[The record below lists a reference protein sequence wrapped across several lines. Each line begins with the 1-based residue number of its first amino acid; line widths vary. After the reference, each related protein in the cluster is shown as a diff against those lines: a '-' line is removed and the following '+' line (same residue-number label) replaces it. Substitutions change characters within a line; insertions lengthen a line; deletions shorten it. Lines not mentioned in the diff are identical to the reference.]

1 MTANGGCSQNCT
13 NTLGSYAC
21 SCSDGYVIANGTMCN
36 DVNECMTANGGCSQ
50 NCTNTFG
57 SYACSC
63 LAGYTISPSNTSNCD
78 LTIGATA
85 SPRILNLTETEFTI
99 LVLAII
105 AIVLILLVVLILIL
119 LFIYFKIRSR
129 ILQPEP
135 ELKPT
140 IAELEKMK
148 KEETIKNPML
158 HQEVVLLDTK
168 NVDEVAASESLA
180 PKDVT
185 EP

>member
-1 MTANGGCSQNCT
+1 M
-13 NTLGSYAC
+13 
-21 SCSDGYVIANGTMCN
+21 
-36 DVNECMTANGGCSQ
+36 
-50 NCTNTFG
+50 
-57 SYACSC
+57 
-63 LAGYTISPSNTSNCD
+63 
-78 LTIGATA
+78 
-85 SPRILNLTETEFTI
+85 
-99 LVLAII
+99 LAII
-105 AIVLILLVVLILIL
+105 AIVLILLVAIILIL
-119 LFIYFKIRSR
+119 SCIYFKIRSR
-129 ILQPEP
+129 IQQPEP

-148 KEETIKNPML
+148 KEEETIKNPML